1 MAEGGKVEKQFK
13 VFFNGTKKEEIAS
26 SGAKFSKFINN
37 IIRPHANVTIYYII
51 FNIIYKI
58 QTALLKKE
66 FKLDKI
72 RKANLFVIG
81 EPKSLFTPDEINI
94 LKQYLEEGG
103 NLLIIEGEQGDTKNN
118 TNLNDFLKDYG
129 IQFHGDSV
137 VRTAFYKYFHPKQCF
152 IDTLTIHPGFLRTIK
167 NIKKS
172 KKIDLMGDDELGLD
186 DDDEDCLL
194 KIVYPFGQ
202 SIDIDP
208 KRPNIS
214 TIFTSGKIAFP
225 MNRPLCA
232 VTSSKSGK
240 GRLCVFGSINFFD
253 NSYIDKEEN
262 MKIVDGLIKWLL
274 GMNNADIIHPSKSVK
289 LNDYIYIPNI
299 ISISDKVKSC
309 LDEAK
314 EPPANFNDL
323 YDMNMF
329 KIDNDLVPEAID
341 LYDKL
346 HVKHEI
352 LGIIPPQFETPLPPL
367 QLAVFD
373 PIIKDFPVPNLELF
387 DLDEQFASEK
397 IKLAQTT
404 NKCTDEDLEYYILQC
419 ADILGISGKIDN
431 KNDPKAVLA
440 YVMKSLI
447 NFKKLNP

>member
-1 MAEGGKVEKQFK
+1 M
-13 VFFNGTKKEEIAS
+13 
-26 SGAKFSKFINN
+26 
-37 IIRPHANVTIYYII
+37 
-51 FNIIYKI
+51 
-58 QTALLKKE
+58 
-66 FKLDKI
+66 
-72 RKANLFVIG
+72 FVIG
-81 EPKSLFTPDEINI
+81 QPKALFTPEEINI

-103 NLLIIEGEQGDTKNN
+103 NLLIIEGEQGDTKNS
-118 TNLNDFLKDYG
+118 TNLNDLIKDYG
-129 IQFHGDSV
+129 ITFRGDSV

-152 IDTLTIHPGFLRTIK
+152 IDTLTVHPGFLRTIK
-167 NIKKS
+167 NIKKT
-172 KKIDLMGDDELGLD
+172 KKIDLMGDEELGQND
-186 DDDEDCLL
+186 DDDDCPL

-202 SIDIDP
+202 SIDIDQ
-208 KRPNIS
+208 KKSNIS
-214 TIFTSGKIAFP
+214 ALFTSGKIAFP
-225 MNRPLCA
+225 MNRPLCV
-232 VTSSKSGK
+232 VTTSKSTK

-262 MKIVDGLIKWLL
+262 LKVVDGIIKWLL

-289 LNDYIYIPNI
+289 VNDYIYIPNI

-323 YDMNMF
+323 YDMNIY
-329 KIDNDLVPEAID
+329 KIDNDLVPESIE

-431 KNDPKAVLA
+431 KNDPKAVIA

>member
-1 MAEGGKVEKQFK
+1 M
-13 VFFNGTKKEEIAS
+13 
-26 SGAKFSKFINN
+26 
-37 IIRPHANVTIYYII
+37 
-51 FNIIYKI
+51 
-58 QTALLKKE
+58 KKE
-66 FKLDKI
+66 FKLEKM
-72 RKANLFVIG
+72 RLCNLFVIG

-103 NLLIIEGEQGDTKNN
+103 NLLIIEGEQGETKNN

-129 IQFHGDSV
+129 ITFHGDSV

-152 IDTLTIHPGFLRTIK
+152 IDTLTVHPGFLRTIK
-167 NIKKS
+167 NVKKM
-172 KKIDLMGDDELGLD
+172 KKIDLMADDVPGQD
-186 DDDEDCLL
+186 DDDDDCPL
-194 KIVYPFGQ
+194 KIIYPFGQ
-202 SIDIDP
+202 SLDIDP
-208 KRPNIS
+208 KKPNIA
-214 TIFTSGKIAFP
+214 TLFTSGKIAYP

-232 VTSSKSGK
+232 VTTSKSKKGK
-240 GRLCVFGSINFFD
+240 LCVLGSMNFLD

-262 MKIVDGLIKWLL
+262 IKVIDGLIKWLL
-274 GMNNADIIHPSKSVK
+274 GMNNADIVSPSKSVK
-289 LNDYIYIPNI
+289 INDYIYIPNI

-329 KIDNDLVPEAID
+329 KIDNELVPESIA

>member
-1 MAEGGKVEKQFK
+1 MAEGKVEKQFK
-13 VFFNGTKKEEIAS
+13 VYFNGTKKEEIAS

-37 IIRPHANVTIYYII
+37 VIRPHANVINFFLINFFI
-51 FNIIYKI
+51 L

-66 FKLDKI
+66 FKLEKI
-72 RKANLFVIG
+72 RNASLFVIG
-81 EPKSLFTPDEINI
+81 EPKALFTPDEINI
-94 LKQYLEEGG
+94 LKQYLESGG
-103 NLLIIEGEQGDTKNN
+103 NLLIIEGEQGDAKNN
-118 TNLNDFLKDYG
+118 TNLNEFLKEYG
-129 IQFHGDSV
+129 LQFHGDSV
-137 VRTAFYKYFHPKQCF
+137 VRTSFYKYFHPKQCL
-152 IDTLTIHPGFLRTIK
+152 IDTLTVHPGFLRTIK
-167 NIKKS
+167 SIKKT
-172 KKIDLMGDDELGLD
+172 KKIDLIGDEMGKD
-186 DDDEDCLL
+186 DDDDDDCPL
-194 KIVYPFGQ
+194 KILYPFGQ

-208 KRPNIS
+208 KKQNIS
-214 TIFTSGKIAFP
+214 TLFTSGKIAFP

-232 VTSSKSGK
+232 VTTSKSTKGK
-240 GRLCVFGSINFFD
+240 LCVLGSINFLD

-262 MKIVDGLIKWLL
+262 MKVIDGLIKWLL
-274 GMNNADIIHPSKSVK
+274 GMNNADIVHPSKSVK
-289 LNDYIYIPNI
+289 INDYIYIPNI

-314 EPPANFNDL
+314 EPPSNFNDL
-323 YDMNMF
+323 FDMNMF
-329 KIDNDLVPEAID
+329 KIDNDLVPESIE

-404 NKCTDEDLEYYILQC
+404 NKCTDEDLEFYILEC

-440 YVMKSLI
+440 YVVKSLI

>member
-1 MAEGGKVEKQFK
+1 M
-13 VFFNGTKKEEIAS
+13 
-26 SGAKFSKFINN
+26 
-37 IIRPHANVTIYYII
+37 
-51 FNIIYKI
+51 
-58 QTALLKKE
+58 
-66 FKLDKI
+66 
-72 RKANLFVIG
+72 FVIG
-81 EPKSLFTPDEINI
+81 QPKALFTPEEINI

-103 NLLIIEGEQGDTKNN
+103 NLLIIEGEQGDTKNS
-118 TNLNDFLKDYG
+118 TNLNDLIKDYG
-129 IQFHGDSV
+129 ITFRGDSV

-152 IDTLTIHPGFLRTIK
+152 IDTLTVHPGFLRTIK
-167 NIKKS
+167 NIKKT
-172 KKIDLMGDDELGLD
+172 KKIDLMGDDELGQND
-186 DDDEDCLL
+186 DDDDCPL

-202 SIDIDP
+202 SIDIDQ
-208 KRPNIS
+208 KKSNIS
-214 TIFTSGKIAFP
+214 ALFTSGKIAFP
-225 MNRPLCA
+225 MNRPLCV
-232 VTSSKSGK
+232 VTTSKSTK

-262 MKIVDGLIKWLL
+262 LKVVDGIIKWLL

-289 LNDYIYIPNI
+289 VNDYIYIPNI

-323 YDMNMF
+323 YDMNIY
-329 KIDNDLVPEAID
+329 KIDNDLVPESIE

-373 PIIKDFPVPNLELF
+373 PIIKDFPLPNLELF

-431 KNDPKAVLA
+431 KNDPKAVIA

>member
-1 MAEGGKVEKQFK
+1 MAEGKVEKQFK
-13 VFFNGTKKEEIAS
+13 VYFNGTKKEEIAS

-37 IIRPHANVTIYYII
+37 VIRPHANVINFLLYNFYIL
-51 FNIIYKI
+51 

-66 FKLDKI
+66 FKLEKI
-72 RKANLFVIG
+72 RNASLFVIG
-81 EPKSLFTPDEINI
+81 EPKALFTPDEINI
-94 LKQYLEEGG
+94 LKQYLESGG
-103 NLLIIEGEQGDTKNN
+103 NLLIIEGEQGDAKNN
-118 TNLNDFLKDYG
+118 TNLNEFLKEYG
-129 IQFHGDSV
+129 LQFHGDSV
-137 VRTAFYKYFHPKQCF
+137 VRTSFYKYFHPKQCL
-152 IDTLTIHPGFLRTIK
+152 IDTLTVHPGFLRTIK
-167 NIKKS
+167 SIKKA
-172 KKIDLMGDDELGLD
+172 KKIDLIEDEMGKD
-186 DDDEDCLL
+186 DDDDDDCPL
-194 KIVYPFGQ
+194 KILYPFGQ

-208 KRPNIS
+208 KKQNIS
-214 TIFTSGKIAFP
+214 TLFTSGKIAFP

-232 VTSSKSGK
+232 VTTSKSTKGK
-240 GRLCVFGSINFFD
+240 LCVLGSINFLD

-262 MKIVDGLIKWLL
+262 MKVIDGLIKWLL
-274 GMNNADIIHPSKSVK
+274 GMNNADIINPSKSVK
-289 LNDYIYIPNI
+289 INDYIYIPNI

-314 EPPANFNDL
+314 EPPSNFNDL
-323 YDMNMF
+323 FDMNML
-329 KIDNDLVPEAID
+329 KIDNDLVPESIE

-373 PIIKDFPVPNLELF
+373 PIIKDFPIPNLELF

-404 NKCTDEDLEYYILQC
+404 NKCTDEDLEFYILEC

-440 YVMKSLI
+440 YVVKSLI

>member
-1 MAEGGKVEKQFK
+1 MAEGKVEKQFK
-13 VFFNGTKKEEIAS
+13 VYFNGTKKEEIAS

-37 IIRPHANVTIYYII
+37 VIRPHANVIHFLLYNFYIL
-51 FNIIYKI
+51 

-66 FKLDKI
+66 FKLEKI
-72 RKANLFVIG
+72 RNASLFVIG
-81 EPKSLFTPDEINI
+81 EPKALFTPDEINI
-94 LKQYLEEGG
+94 LKQYLESGG
-103 NLLIIEGEQGDTKNN
+103 NLLIIEGEQGDAKNN
-118 TNLNDFLKDYG
+118 TNLNEFLKEYG
-129 IQFHGDSV
+129 LQFHGDSV
-137 VRTAFYKYFHPKQCF
+137 VRTSFYKYFHPKQCL
-152 IDTLTIHPGFLRTIK
+152 IDTLTVHPGFLRTIK
-167 NIKKS
+167 SIKKT
-172 KKIDLMGDDELGLD
+172 KKIDLIGDEMGKD
-186 DDDEDCLL
+186 DDDDDDCPL
-194 KIVYPFGQ
+194 KILYPFGQ

-208 KRPNIS
+208 KKQNIS
-214 TIFTSGKIAFP
+214 TLFTSGKIAFP

-232 VTSSKSGK
+232 VTTSKSTKGK
-240 GRLCVFGSINFFD
+240 LCVLGSINFLD

-262 MKIVDGLIKWLL
+262 MKVIDGLIKWLL
-274 GMNNADIIHPSKSVK
+274 GMNNADIINPSKSVK
-289 LNDYIYIPNI
+289 INDYIYIPNI

-314 EPPANFNDL
+314 EPPSNFNDL
-323 YDMNMF
+323 FDMNMF
-329 KIDNDLVPEAID
+329 KIDNDLVPESIE

-352 LGIIPPQFETPLPPL
+352 LGIIPPQFETPLLPL

-404 NKCTDEDLEYYILQC
+404 NKCTDEDLEFYILEC

-440 YVMKSLI
+440 YVVKSLI

>member
-1 MAEGGKVEKQFK
+1 MAEGKVEKQFK
-13 VFFNGTKKEEIAS
+13 VYFNGTKKEEIAS

-37 IIRPHANVTIYYII
+37 VIRPHANVINFLLYNFYIL
-51 FNIIYKI
+51 

-66 FKLDKI
+66 FKLEKI
-72 RKANLFVIG
+72 RNASLFVIG
-81 EPKSLFTPDEINI
+81 EPKALFTPDEINI
-94 LKQYLEEGG
+94 LKQYLESGG
-103 NLLIIEGEQGDTKNN
+103 NLLIIEGEQGDAKNN
-118 TNLNDFLKDYG
+118 TNLNEFLKEYG
-129 IQFHGDSV
+129 LQFHGDSV
-137 VRTAFYKYFHPKQCF
+137 VRTSFYKYFHPKQCL
-152 IDTLTIHPGFLRTIK
+152 IDTLTVHPGFLRTIK
-167 NIKKS
+167 SIKKT
-172 KKIDLMGDDELGLD
+172 KKIDLIGDEMGKD
-186 DDDEDCLL
+186 DDDDDDCPL
-194 KIVYPFGQ
+194 KILYPFGQ

-208 KRPNIS
+208 KKQNIS
-214 TIFTSGKIAFP
+214 TLFTSGKIAFP

-232 VTSSKSGK
+232 VTTSKSTKGK
-240 GRLCVFGSINFFD
+240 LCVLGSINFLD

-262 MKIVDGLIKWLL
+262 MKVIDGLIKWLL
-274 GMNNADIIHPSKSVK
+274 GMNNADIINPSKSVK
-289 LNDYIYIPNI
+289 INDYIYIPNI

-314 EPPANFNDL
+314 EPPSNFNDL
-323 YDMNMF
+323 FDMNMF
-329 KIDNDLVPEAID
+329 KIDNDLVPESIE

-404 NKCTDEDLEYYILQC
+404 NKCTDEDLEFYILEC

-440 YVMKSLI
+440 YVVKSLI

>member
-1 MAEGGKVEKQFK
+1 M
-13 VFFNGTKKEEIAS
+13 
-26 SGAKFSKFINN
+26 
-37 IIRPHANVTIYYII
+37 
-51 FNIIYKI
+51 
-58 QTALLKKE
+58 KKE
-66 FKLDKI
+66 FKLEKM
-72 RKANLFVIG
+72 RSANLFVVG

-94 LKQYLEEGG
+94 LKQYLEQGG
-103 NLLIIEGEQGDTKNN
+103 NLLIIQGEQGDSKNS

-137 VRTAFYKYFHPKQCF
+137 VRTSYYKYFHPKQCF
-152 IDTLTIHPGFLRTIK
+152 IDTLTVHPGFLRTIK
-167 NIKKS
+167 NIKKM
-172 KKIDLMGDDELGLD
+172 KKIDLMDEEAGQD
-186 DDDEDCLL
+186 DDDDDCPL
-194 KIVYPFGQ
+194 KIIYPFGQ
-202 SIDIDP
+202 SIDISP
-208 KRPNIS
+208 NKPNIS
-214 TIFTSGKIAFP
+214 TLFTSGKIAYP
-225 MNRPLCA
+225 MNRPLCV
-232 VTSSKSGK
+232 VTTSKSGK
-240 GRLCVFGSINFFD
+240 GKLCVFGSINFFD

-262 MKIVDGLIKWLL
+262 MKVIDGLVKWLL
-274 GMNNADIIHPSKSVK
+274 GMNNADILTPSKSIK

-299 ISISDKVKSC
+299 ISMSDKVKSC

-314 EPPANFNDL
+314 EPPSNFNDL
-323 YDMNMF
+323 FDLNMF
-329 KIDNDLVPEAID
+329 KIDNDLVPESIE

-404 NKCTDEDLEYYILQC
+404 NKCSDEDLEYYILEC

>member
-1 MAEGGKVEKQFK
+1 M
-13 VFFNGTKKEEIAS
+13 
-26 SGAKFSKFINN
+26 
-37 IIRPHANVTIYYII
+37 
-51 FNIIYKI
+51 
-58 QTALLKKE
+58 KKE
-66 FKLDKI
+66 FKLEKM
-72 RKANLFVIG
+72 RSANLLVIG
-81 EPKSLFTPDEINI
+81 EPKALFTPDEVNI
-94 LKQYLEEGG
+94 LKQYLEQGG
-103 NLLIIEGEQGDTKNN
+103 NLLIIQGEQGDSKNS

-137 VRTAFYKYFHPKQCF
+137 VRTSYYKYFHPKQCF
-152 IDTLTIHPGFLRTIK
+152 IDTLTVHPGFLRTIK
-167 NIKKS
+167 NIKKM
-172 KKIDLMGDDELGLD
+172 KKIDLMDEEAGQD
-186 DDDEDCLL
+186 DDDDDCPL
-194 KIVYPFGQ
+194 KIIYPFGQ
-202 SIDIDP
+202 SIDVSP
-208 KRPNIS
+208 NRQNIS
-214 TIFTSGKIAFP
+214 TLFTSGKIAYP
-225 MNRPLCA
+225 MNRPLCV
-232 VTSSKSGK
+232 VTTSKSGK
-240 GRLCVFGSINFFD
+240 GKLCVFGSISFFD

-262 MKIVDGLIKWLL
+262 MKVIDGLVKWLL
-274 GMNNADIIHPSKSVK
+274 GMNNADILTPSKSIK

-299 ISISDKVKSC
+299 ISMSDKVKSC

-314 EPPANFNDL
+314 EPPSNFNDL
-323 YDMNMF
+323 FDLNMF
-329 KIDNDLVPEAID
+329 KIDNDLVPESIE

-404 NKCTDEDLEYYILQC
+404 NKCSDEDLEYYILEC

>member
-1 MAEGGKVEKQFK
+1 M
-13 VFFNGTKKEEIAS
+13 
-26 SGAKFSKFINN
+26 
-37 IIRPHANVTIYYII
+37 
-51 FNIIYKI
+51 
-58 QTALLKKE
+58 KKE
-66 FKLDKI
+66 FKLEKI
-72 RKANLFVIG
+72 RPANLFVIG
-81 EPKSLFTPDEINI
+81 EPKALFTPDEINI

-103 NLLIIEGEQGDTKNN
+103 NLLIIQGEQGDTKNN
-118 TNLNDFLKDYG
+118 TNLNNFLKDYG
-129 IQFHGDSV
+129 LSFHGDSV
-137 VRTAFYKYFHPKQCF
+137 VRTAFYKYFHPKQCL
-152 IDTLTIHPGFLRTIK
+152 IDTLTVHPGFLKTIK
-167 NIKKS
+167 NIKK
-172 KKIDLMGDDELGLD
+172 KKRIDLMSDDDIGQDD
-186 DDDEDCLL
+186 DDDECPL
-194 KIVYPFGQ
+194 KIIYPFGQ

-208 KRPNIS
+208 KRSNLS
-214 TIFTSGKIAFP
+214 VLFTSGKIAYP
-225 MNRPLCA
+225 MNRPLCV
-232 VTSSKSGK
+232 VTSSKSKKGK
-240 GRLCVFGSINFFD
+240 LCVIGSINFFD

-262 MKIVDGLIKWLL
+262 MKVVDGLIKWLL
-274 GMNNADIIHPSKSVK
+274 GMNNADVSTPSKSIK

-314 EPPANFNDL
+314 EPPTNFNDL
-323 YDMNMF
+323 FDMNMF
-329 KIDNDLVPEAID
+329 KIDNDLVPESIA

-397 IKLAQTT
+397 IKLAQMT

-419 ADILGISGKIDN
+419 SDILGISSKIDN